1 MPETVVGTTSGTVR
15 GRQGPAGAV
24 FLGVP
29 YAAAPLG
36 AARFEPPAPHPG
48 WTEIRDCLEPGP
60 AAPQKP
66 RSGFGAL
73 DMSPFFGDI
82 RSGDPDYLRINIWTP
97 ADGDRAPVMVFVHG
111 GGFVSGSTRSPLYDG
126 AAFARDGVVVVTV
139 TYRLGIIGFLDV
151 PGAPRNRGLL
161 DVLAALRWVQANI
174 AAFGGDPANVTLF
187 GQSAGATLVGAL
199 LTSPESAGLIRRA
212 VMQSGN
218 GAGAFDPDQAAR
230 VTARAGELLGVDA
243 DIGTLAGLSDPDLA
257 DLGAALT
264 GIDLRTRDRFDP
276 LLGLSAFSV
285 VLNTQPA
292 DALAAGHG
300 AAIPLLIG
308 TNAEE
313 GRLYLAPQGALGN
326 STEQDVMTLAARCHP
341 DPAAVV
347 ARYQAAHPGAGWGT
361 IRAAILGDAL
371 FTDGSAQL
379 ARAHAVRGEA
389 ALHRYRF
396 TWRSPALE
404 GTLGAAHAV
413 ELPFVFD
420 FTDSAV
426 LHGPTGLLGPEDAP
440 RGLAAEMHGSWVRY
454 AVDGTPGWAPSTSH
468 TFAG

>member
-1 MPETVVGTTSGTVR
+1 MPDTVVDTTSGTVR
-15 GRQGPAGAV
+15 GRQSPGGSV

-48 WTEIRDCLEPGP
+48 WTGIRDCLEPGP

-82 RSGDPDYLRINIWTP
+82 RTGDPDYLRVNIWTP
-97 ADGDRAPVMVFVHG
+97 ADADRAPVLVFVHG

-126 AAFARDGVVVVTV
+126 AAFARDGAVVVTV
-139 TYRLGIIGFLDV
+139 TYRLGIIGFLDL

-174 AAFGGDPANVTLF
+174 AAFGGDPGNVTLF

-212 VMQSGN
+212 IMQSGN
-218 GAGAFDPDQAAR
+218 GTGAFDPEQAAR
-230 VTARAGELLGVDA
+230 VTARVGELLGVDA
-243 DIGTLAGLSDPDLA
+243 GTSALAGLSDSHLA

-285 VLNTQPA
+285 VLETQPA

-300 AAIPLLIG
+300 ASVPLLIG

-313 GRLYLAPQGALGN
+313 GNLYLAPQSALAD
-326 STEQDVMTLAARCHP
+326 STEQDVVALAARCHP
-341 DPAAVV
+341 DPAAAV
-347 ARYQAAHPGAGWGT
+347 ARYRADRPGAGWGT

-371 FTDGSAQL
+371 FTGGSARL
-379 ARAHAVRGEA
+379 AQAHDTRGQA

-396 TWRSPALE
+396 TWRSPAL
-404 GTLGAAHAV
+404 GGNLGAAHAV
-413 ELPFVFD
+413 ELPFVFEC
-420 FTDSAV
+420 TDSAV
-426 LHGPTGLLGPEDAP
+426 LHGPAGLLGPQAAP
-440 RGLAAEMHGSWVRY
+440 RDLAAEMHGAWVRY
-454 AVDGTPGWAPSTSH
+454 AADGAPGWAPSTTY
-468 TFAG
+468 TFTG